1 MNMGIGDGRRSGLIR
16 DIGRREEMAKISH
29 SKAFEGEF
37 RLTPYRRRNMTPYY
51 ARSGAYKGVMSIQT
65 YSFPYTSLTGE
76 PPHDSPHF
84 LLTSYL
90 DMTCRYS
97 PQYSLL
103 LPTARAA
110 GTRKVDNAD
119 SLAGI
124 GNGHRAPDSIQLESR
139 GKYEGMIEARTR

>member
-1 MNMGIGDGRRSGLIR
+1 MKSP
-16 DIGRREEMAKISH
+16 
-29 SKAFEGEF
+29 
-37 RLTPYRRRNMTPYY
+37 T
-51 ARSGAYKGVMSIQT
+51 
-65 YSFPYTSLTGE
+65 
-76 PPHDSPHF
+76 PHDSPHF

-90 DMTCRYS
+90 GMTCRYS

-124 GNGHRAPDSIQLESR
+124 GNGHRAPDSIQLASR
-139 GKYEGMIEARTR
+139 GKYEGMVEPPPHR

>member
-1 MNMGIGDGRRSGLIR
+1 
-16 DIGRREEMAKISH
+16 
-29 SKAFEGEF
+29 
-37 RLTPYRRRNMTPYY
+37 
-51 ARSGAYKGVMSIQT
+51 
-65 YSFPYTSLTGE
+65 
-76 PPHDSPHF
+76 
-84 LLTSYL
+84 
-90 DMTCRYS
+90 MTCRYS

-139 GKYEGMIEARTR
+139 GKYEGMVEHRAPTFFKERPGDERSQAEC

>member
-1 MNMGIGDGRRSGLIR
+1 
-16 DIGRREEMAKISH
+16 
-29 SKAFEGEF
+29 
-37 RLTPYRRRNMTPYY
+37 
-51 ARSGAYKGVMSIQT
+51 
-65 YSFPYTSLTGE
+65 
-76 PPHDSPHF
+76 
-84 LLTSYL
+84 
-90 DMTCRYS
+90 MTCRYS

-139 GKYEGMIEARTR
+139 GKYEGMVEPPPHR